1 MGDSKAGRSRL
12 ALLIDNLSR
21 YLFVISSF
29 ERKLIL
35 ARDVWKIIWKCF
47 DRDRVGIAR
56 GILNKVLR
64 CNRAGA
70 MDRL

>member
-12 ALLIDNLSR
+12 ALLIDNLTR

-35 ARDVWKIIWKCF
+35 APRRMEDHMEMFRSRPRW
-47 DRDRVGIAR
+47 
-56 GILNKVLR
+56 
-64 CNRAGA
+64 NRAGNFKQGFT
-70 MDRL
+70 MQ